1 VAEFTIEITGQNRDQ
16 LALELSVPLSS
27 SQGQVST
34 KYSEEDQDP
43 LSTVTTV
50 SVVTSTVQSGR
61 QAAESIWNWWLS
73 RRLSGNKVTIR
84 TAGGRVIVLS
94 DPTSTRSSWRSPSLR
109 MDRYQ

>member
-1 VAEFTIEITGQNRDQ
+1 MAEFTIEITGENRDQ

-27 SQGQVST
+27 SQGNVQVST

-61 QAAESIWNWWLS
+61 QAAENIWNWWLS
-73 RRLSGNKVTIR
+73 RRQSENKVTIR
-84 TAGGRVIVLS
+84 TAEGRVIDLS
-94 DPTSTRSSWRSPSLR
+94 GIDQKQLEIALTE
-109 MDRYQ
+109 DG